1 MKTLLVFLLGAAVGA
16 FALSYYQQNQ
26 SNIASAPTTA
36 SAESLAERARSTGD
50 RALSKT
56 KEVAENVRDS
66 VSEKLADWH
75 LTSDEIK
82 ADLAKTGEVVRSK
95 SRAAG
100 EAISDARVI
109 AVIKAK
115 YVLDRELSALE
126 IKVDC
131 RDGEVTLRG
140 TVASA
145 AILGKAVAV
154 ALDTDGVHHVV
165 SKLGVKS

>member
-16 FALSYYQQNQ
+16 FALSYYQQN
-26 SNIASAPTTA
+26 NATSAPATATA
-36 SAESLAERARSTGD
+36 SAESLADRARTTGD

-66 VSEKLADWH
+66 IGEKLADWH
-75 LTSDEIK
+75 LTPDEIK

-95 SRAAG
+95 TRTAG
-100 EAISDARVI
+100 EAISDARAI

-115 YVLDRELSALE
+115 YVLDRELSALD

-131 RDGEVTLRG
+131 HDGDVTLRG

-165 SKLGVKS
+165 SKLSVK